1 MRWVEVSLPAE
12 ARGYPVY
19 IGRGSLAELGR
30 LAAEHGFP
38 RRVAVIT
45 DTTVAGLYGDAALEA
60 LAGAGFAAE
69 LLVIPP
75 GESSKTLD
83 TVRALYDELIRKKFD
98 RGCGI
103 CALGGG
109 VVGDV
114 AGFVA
119 ATYLRGLPWVQVPTT
134 LLAQVDSSVG
144 GKTGVNHPAGKN
156 LIGAFW
162 QPQFVLIDPDLL
174 STLPPR
180 ELHAGLAE
188 VVKAGLIADPSLFS
202 SLESNWDEF
211 VSGDPGLLEEAI
223 EAACRVKAGVVAR
236 DEREAG
242 LRRVLN
248 LGHTLGHALEAA
260 TGYRYFLHGE
270 AVAWGMIGATWLSWR
285 RGLLPDGV
293 RMRIEALLL
302 RLPKPPIPDMT
313 PERFRE
319 HLRRDKKIVAGR
331 LLYVFLT
338 GIGNAVV
345 EEGIA
350 EEELLSALDYLR
362 DLQRRHP

>member
-1 MRWVEVSLPAE
+1 MRWVEVVLPVE
-12 ARGYPVY
+12 ARGYHVY

-30 LAAEHGFP
+30 LAAEHRFP

-60 LAGAGFAAE
+60 LAGAGFEAE
-69 LLVIPP
+69 LLMFPP
-75 GESSKTLD
+75 GEPSKTMD
-83 TVRALYDELIRKKFD
+83 TVASLYDGLIRKAFD
-98 RGCGI
+98 RGCGV

-119 ATYLRGLPWVQVPTT
+119 ATYLRGLPWIQVPTT

-162 QPQFVLIDPDLL
+162 QPRFVLIDPDLL

-188 VVKAGLIADPSLFS
+188 VVKAGLIADPALFS
-202 SLESNWDEF
+202 LLEADWDGF
-211 VSGDPGLLEEAI
+211 LSGDPRLLEGAI
-223 EAACRVKAGVVAR
+223 EAACRVKAGVVSR

-248 LGHTLGHALEAA
+248 FGHTLGHALEAG
-260 TGYRYFLHGE
+260 TGYRHFLHGE
-270 AVAWGMIGATWLSWR
+270 AVAWGMIGAAWLSWK
-285 RGLLPDGV
+285 RGLLSGED
-293 RMRIEALLL
+293 RARIEALLL
-302 RLPKPPIPDMT
+302 RLPKPPIPDVT

-331 LLYVFLT
+331 LHYVFLT

-345 EEGIA
+345 EEGIP

-362 DLQRRHP
+362 DLQRRPS